1 MPGMGRTLTFITA
14 ALWYNHASDS
24 VAEIFRV
31 LDGFRSGKKRWAL
44 LIFFSSQARES
55 VAAAG
60 LERCLPSWERR
71 QVGGLGRAARV
82 AGKECMWR
90 GGKECVWVG

>member
-1 MPGMGRTLTFITA
+1 MPGMGRPLTFITA

-24 VAEIFRV
+24 VAEFFRV
-31 LDGFRSGKKRWAL
+31 LDGFLLGKKKVGSADF
-44 LIFFSSQARES
+44 FFSSQARES

-60 LERCLPSWERR
+60 LERCLTSWERR
-71 QVGGLGRAARV
+71 QVGWLGWAARV

-90 GGKECVWVG
+90 GGK